1 MALLTFTHM
10 TWPAVYLGNVDTF
23 ISLQAVR
30 SCWLDPVPSRP
41 DSGTTAGDSCSSSSE
56 DATDSPHLKMSFRSM
71 YPALHRPQYP
81 LPECRC
87 SSCEVP
93 KYPSVEA
100 TRANKIQLTKY
111 MPTRTRMQRRPSRFS
126 MSCPILPQH
135 QSPPLPSFSNVTPRD
150 CTSPRLGPF
159 VSRFY
164 QSTILFSR
172 VLFAIH

>member
-10 TWPAVYLGNVDTF
+10 TWPAVYLRSVNTL

-30 SCWLDPVPSRP
+30 SCWVDPVPSRP
-41 DSGTTAGDSCSSSSE
+41 NSGTAAGDSRSSNSE
-56 DATDSPHLKMSFRSM
+56 DAIGSPHLKMSFHSVD
-71 YPALHRPQYP
+71 PAHHRPHYP

-93 KYPSVEA
+93 KYPGAEA
-100 TRANKIQLTKY
+100 TRANQIRLTKCL
-111 MPTRTRMQRRPSRFS
+111 PTRTRMQRRPSRFS

-135 QSPPLPSFSNVTPRD
+135 HSPPLPSSSNVTPRD

-172 VLFAIH
+172 VLFVIH